1 MVDIDE
7 RKILE
12 AFLEEVKELLE
23 TLNQRLLDLENSPE
37 DTDIINEIFRLTHSI
52 KSESA
57 LVGYKQISTLAHKM
71 EDIFERVRRNVL
83 LVNTEIMDSL
93 FAAFDRIMKCL
104 SAVENGEDEE
114 SIDITDVVN
123 PLLAILNE
131 DAAPAPSAPSV
142 KASDLP
148 KPEKAEEQ
156 SQQGDGTVMRV
167 NTGTLK
173 SLDVEFSDIEKSQ
186 IEESIEKGE
195 KLYKIVFHI
204 EDECDMKY
212 PRAYL
217 VFNNFENTVTVL
229 KTVPDIETET
239 EDAKFSEVAL
249 YVLSTVSIDDLKECA
264 DVDQIDRLDINEIS
278 LKVAVGVND
287 LLSDDEIQKAEALEQ
302 AWAEDLA
309 KQKMEEQV
317 ADDNKPQP
325 AAKPAPAKAPAR
337 APGAGEKIVQKQTIR
352 VDTERLDEL
361 INLVGEL
368 IINRSRFMQISDKI
382 TDTSSIQELKAEIED
397 ATSELERISD
407 QMQMKMM
414 QTRMVPVGTI
424 FSKFPRMVRDLAN
437 SLHKTIHLEIIG
449 ENTEI
454 DKTVIEHLAEPLTH
468 LIRNSADHGI
478 EDPDERERKGKNREG
493 HVTLKA
499 YQEGSNIYIEVE
511 DDGNGLNIEGI
522 KNKALENGIVTPAQ
536 LASMPAS
543 EIYDFIFAPGF
554 STKKEISSVSG
565 RGVGMD
571 VVKTELLKL
580 RGRIDISTKV
590 GEGTKFTIVLP
601 LTTTIVEALLVNVD
615 ENIFAIPISVVEET
629 LKINR
634 SEIKE
639 FDDYQVYNLRN
650 ETLAV
655 IQLSDLVGME
665 RVRKDDEDVYVV
677 VVSFEKRRIG
687 LIVNNLMGD
696 QDIVIKGLDDV
707 LKNNEGVAGAAVLGD
722 GRIVLVL
729 DTSTLVNATLKE
741 INKLAHDYDLNGDGV
756 DEAFTLSSLYDNLN
770 RAEADNADAENKNN
784 AEDKKADDEKPEAKD
799 SEPVESA
806 EKVSEAADKKEVQPN
821 DDENLKKI
829 TDMFNDIRK

>member
-37 DTDIINEIFRLTHSI
+37 DSDVINEIFRLTHSI

-57 LVGYKQISTLAHKM
+57 LVGYKKISTLAHKM

-83 LVNTEIMDSL
+83 LVNTEIMDAL

-104 SAVENGEDEE
+104 SAVENGENEE
-114 SIDITDVVN
+114 DVDITDVVN
-123 PLLAILNE
+123 PLLAILDE
-131 DAAPAPSAPSV
+131 EAVPAASPTV

-148 KPEKAEEQ
+148 QPEEDN
-156 SQQGDGTVMRV
+156 SQQGDGTVMHV
-167 NTGTLK
+167 SMSTLK
-173 SLDVEFSDIEKSQ
+173 SLDVEFSEIEKSQ
-186 IEESIEKGE
+186 IEDAIEKGE
-195 KLYKIVFHI
+195 KLYKVLFHI
-204 EDECDMKY
+204 EDDCDMKY

-229 KTVPDIETET
+229 KTVPDIEKET
-239 EDAKFSEVAL
+239 DDAKFSEVAL
-249 YVLSTVSIDDLKECA
+249 YILSSVSVEDLKDCA
-264 DVDQIDRLDINEIS
+264 DVDQIDRLDIKEINFGGS
-278 LKVAVGVND
+278 VGVGD
-287 LLSDDEIQKAEALEQ
+287 LLSADEIQKAEELEQ
-302 AWAEDLA
+302 AWAEDLV
-309 KQKMEEQV
+309 KQRMEEQL
-317 ADDNKPQP
+317 AEDNKPQAAAAQKAP
-325 AAKPAPAKAPAR
+325 AAKAATK

-382 TDTSSIQELKAEIED
+382 TDSSSIQELKAEIED

-437 SLHKTIHLEIIG
+437 SLHKNIHLEIIG

-468 LIRNSADHGI
+468 LIRNSVDHGV
-478 EDPDERERKGKNREG
+478 ESPDEREKKGKNREG
-493 HVTLKA
+493 HVILKA

-536 LASMPAS
+536 LVGMPAQ

-571 VVKTELLKL
+571 VVKTELVKM
-580 RGRIDISTKV
+580 RGRIDISTKL

-665 RVRKDDEDVYVV
+665 RVRKDDEDVYIV

-770 RAEADNADAENKNN
+770 RMESEKNDTEK
-784 AEDKKADDEKPEAKD
+784 AEDKKEVEPEVTD
-799 SEPVESA
+799 SSSNV
-806 EKVSEAADKKEVQPN
+806 KKEDPAS

-829 TDMFNDIRK
+829 TDMFNDIRE

>member
-37 DTDIINEIFRLTHSI
+37 DTDVINEIFRLTHSI

-57 LVGYKQISTLAHKM
+57 LVGYKKISTLAHKM

-83 LVNTEIMDSL
+83 LVNTEIMDAL

-104 SAVENGEDEE
+104 SAVENGENEE
-114 SIDITDVVN
+114 DVDITDVVN
-123 PLLAILNE
+123 PLLAILDE
-131 DAAPAPSAPSV
+131 EAGSTASSATTV
-142 KASDLP
+142 KAADLP
-148 KPEKAEEQ
+148 QPGKDENP
-156 SQQGDGTVMRV
+156 QGDGTVMHV
-167 NTGTLK
+167 STSTLK
-173 SLDVEFSDIEKSQ
+173 SLDVEFTEIEKSQ
-186 IEESIEKGE
+186 IEDAIEKGE
-195 KLYKIVFHI
+195 KLYKVLFHI
-204 EDECDMKY
+204 EDDCDMKY

-229 KTVPDIETET
+229 KTVPDIEKET
-239 EDAKFSEVAL
+239 DDAKFSEVAL
-249 YVLSTVSIDDLKECA
+249 YVLTAVPVEELKECA
-264 DVDQIDRLDINEIS
+264 DVDQIDRLDISEIS
-278 LKVAVGVND
+278 LNVAIGVGD
-287 LLSDDEIQKAEALEQ
+287 LLSADEIQKAEELEQ
-302 AWAEDLA
+302 AWAEDLV
-309 KQKMEEQV
+309 KQKMEEQL
-317 ADDNKPQP
+317 AEDNKPQTPAASKAP
-325 AAKPAPAKAPAR
+325 AAKTATK

-382 TDTSSIQELKAEIED
+382 TDSSSIQELKAEIED

-437 SLHKTIHLEIIG
+437 SLHKNIHLEIIG

-468 LIRNSADHGI
+468 LIRNSVDHGV
-478 EDPDERERKGKNREG
+478 ESPDEREKKGKNREG

-536 LASMPAS
+536 LVGMPPQ

-571 VVKTELLKL
+571 VVKTELVKM

-665 RVRKDDEDVYVV
+665 RVKKDDEDVYIV

-770 RAEADNADAENKNN
+770 HAESEKVEPEEKVEQSTEAEVSESKI
-784 AEDKKADDEKPEAKD
+784 KKTD
-799 SEPVESA
+799 SESDE
-806 EKVSEAADKKEVQPN
+806 
-821 DDENLKKI
+821 ENLKKI
-829 TDMFNDIRK
+829 TDMFNDIRE

>member
-37 DTDIINEIFRLTHSI
+37 DSDVINEIFRLTHSI

-57 LVGYKQISTLAHKM
+57 LVGYKKISTLAHKM

-83 LVNTEIMDSL
+83 LVNTEIMDAL

-104 SAVENGEDEE
+104 SAVENGENEE
-114 SIDITDVVN
+114 DVDITDVVN
-123 PLLAILNE
+123 PLLAILDE
-131 DAAPAPSAPSV
+131 EAVPAASPTV

-148 KPEKAEEQ
+148 QPEEDN
-156 SQQGDGTVMRV
+156 SQQGDGTVMHV
-167 NTGTLK
+167 SMSTLK
-173 SLDVEFSDIEKSQ
+173 SLDVEFSEIEKSQ
-186 IEESIEKGE
+186 IEDAIEKGE
-195 KLYKIVFHI
+195 KLYKVLFHI
-204 EDECDMKY
+204 EDDCDMKY

-229 KTVPDIETET
+229 KTVPDIEKET
-239 EDAKFSEVAL
+239 DDAKFSEVAL
-249 YVLSTVSIDDLKECA
+249 YILSSVSVEDLKDCA
-264 DVDQIDRLDINEIS
+264 DVDQIDRLDIKEINFGGS
-278 LKVAVGVND
+278 VGVGD
-287 LLSDDEIQKAEALEQ
+287 LLSADEIQKAEELEQ
-302 AWAEDLA
+302 AWAEDLV
-309 KQKMEEQV
+309 KQRMEEQL
-317 ADDNKPQP
+317 AEDNKPQAAAAQKTP
-325 AAKPAPAKAPAR
+325 AAKTATK

-382 TDTSSIQELKAEIED
+382 TDSSSIQELKAEIED

-437 SLHKTIHLEIIG
+437 SLHKNIHLEIIG

-468 LIRNSADHGI
+468 LIRNSVDHGV
-478 EDPDERERKGKNREG
+478 ESPDEREKKGKNREG
-493 HVTLKA
+493 HVILKA

-536 LASMPAS
+536 LVGMPAQ

-571 VVKTELLKL
+571 VVKTELVKM
-580 RGRIDISTKV
+580 RGRIDISTKL

-665 RVRKDDEDVYVV
+665 RVRKDDEDVYIV

-770 RAEADNADAENKNN
+770 RMESEKN
-784 AEDKKADDEKPEAKD
+784 DTEKTE
-799 SEPVESA
+799 
-806 EKVSEAADKKEVQPN
+806 DKKEVEPEVTDSSSN
-821 DDENLKKI
+821 VKKEDPASDDENLKKI
-829 TDMFNDIRK
+829 TDMFNDIRE

>member
-37 DTDIINEIFRLTHSI
+37 DTDVINEIFRLTHSI

-57 LVGYKQISTLAHKM
+57 LVGYKKISTLAHKM

-104 SAVENGEDEE
+104 ATVENGENEE
-114 SIDITDVVN
+114 DVDITDVVN
-123 PLLAILNE
+123 PLLAILDE
-131 DAAPAPSAPSV
+131 EAVPASTATAV
-142 KASDLP
+142 KAADLP
-148 KPEKAEEQ
+148 QPEKV
-156 SQQGDGTVMRV
+156 QQGDGTVMNVSV
-167 NTGTLK
+167 NNLK
-173 SLDVEFSDIEKSQ
+173 SLDVEFTEIEKSQ
-186 IEESIEKGE
+186 IEDAVEKGE
-195 KLYKIVFHI
+195 KLYKVLFHI
-204 EDECDMKY
+204 EDDCDMKY

-229 KTVPDIETET
+229 KTVPDIEKET

-249 YVLSTVSIDDLKECA
+249 YILSSVPVDDLKDCA
-264 DVDQIDRLDINEIS
+264 DVDQIDRLEISEIS
-278 LKVAVGVND
+278 LNMAIGVGD
-287 LLSDDEIQKAEALEQ
+287 LLTADEIQKAEEMEQ
-302 AWAEDLA
+302 AWAEDLVR
-309 KQKMEEQV
+309 QKMEEQL
-317 ADDNKPQP
+317 AEDNKPQQAPPQETKAP
-325 AAKPAPAKAPAR
+325 AAKSATKTA
-337 APGAGEKIVQKQTIR
+337 GSGEKIVQKQTIR

-382 TDTSSIQELKAEIED
+382 TDSSSIQELKAEIED

-414 QTRMVPVGTI
+414 QTRMVPVGTV

-437 SLHKTIHLEIIG
+437 SLHKNIHLEIIG

-468 LIRNSADHGI
+468 LIRNSVDHGV
-478 EDPDERERKGKNREG
+478 ESPEEREKKGKNREG

-536 LASMPAS
+536 LVGMPAQ

-571 VVKTELLKL
+571 VVKTELVKM
-580 RGRIDISTKV
+580 RGRIDISTKL

-665 RVRKDDEDVYVV
+665 RIKKDDEDVYIV

-770 RAEADNADAENKNN
+770 HSEAEKVVEEKKEVESNVETLDSNKKEDPAN
-784 AEDKKADDEKPEAKD
+784 AED
-799 SEPVESA
+799 
-806 EKVSEAADKKEVQPN
+806 
-821 DDENLKKI
+821 NLKKI
-829 TDMFNDIRK
+829 TDMFNDIRE

>member
-37 DTDIINEIFRLTHSI
+37 DTDVINEIFRLTHSI

-57 LVGYKQISTLAHKM
+57 LVGYKKISTLAHKM

-104 SAVENGEDEE
+104 ATVENGENEE
-114 SIDITDVVN
+114 DVDITDVVN
-123 PLLAILNE
+123 PLLAILDE
-131 DAAPAPSAPSV
+131 EAAPASAATAV
-142 KASDLP
+142 KAADLP
-148 KPEKAEEQ
+148 QPENV
-156 SQQGDGTVMRV
+156 QQGDGTVMNVSV
-167 NTGTLK
+167 NNLK
-173 SLDVEFSDIEKSQ
+173 SLDVEFTEIEKSQ
-186 IEESIEKGE
+186 IEDAVEKGE
-195 KLYKIVFHI
+195 KLYKVLFHI
-204 EDECDMKY
+204 EDDCDMKY

-229 KTVPDIETET
+229 KTVPDIEKET
-239 EDAKFSEVAL
+239 DDAKFSEVAL
-249 YVLSTVSIDDLKECA
+249 YILSSVPVDDLKDCA
-264 DVDQIDRLDINEIS
+264 DVDQIDRLEVSEIS
-278 LKVAVGVND
+278 LNMAIGVGD
-287 LLSDDEIQKAEALEQ
+287 LLTADEIQKAEEMEQ
-302 AWAEDLA
+302 AWAEDLVR
-309 KQKMEEQV
+309 QKMEEQL
-317 ADDNKPQP
+317 AEDNKPQAPQETKAP
-325 AAKPAPAKAPAR
+325 AAKSATKAAGP
-337 APGAGEKIVQKQTIR
+337 GEKIVQKQTIR

-382 TDTSSIQELKAEIED
+382 TDSSSIQELKAEIED

-414 QTRMVPVGTI
+414 QTRMVPVGTV

-437 SLHKTIHLEIIG
+437 SLHKNIHLEIIG

-468 LIRNSADHGI
+468 LIRNSVDHGV
-478 EDPDERERKGKNREG
+478 ESPEEREKKGKNREG

-536 LASMPAS
+536 LVGMPAQ

-571 VVKTELLKL
+571 VVKTELVKM
-580 RGRIDISTKV
+580 RGRIDISTKL

-665 RVRKDDEDVYVV
+665 RIKKDDEDVYIV

-770 RAEADNADAENKNN
+770 R
-784 AEDKKADDEKPEAKD
+784 
-799 SEPVESA
+799 SEA
-806 EKVSEAADKKEVQPN
+806 EKVVEEKKEVESEVEPLDSNKKEDPAN
-821 DDENLKKI
+821 DEDNLKKI
-829 TDMFNDIRK
+829 TDMFNDIRE

>member
-37 DTDIINEIFRLTHSI
+37 DSDVINEIFRLTHSI

-57 LVGYKQISTLAHKM
+57 LVGYKKISTLAHKM

-83 LVNTEIMDSL
+83 LVNTEIMDAL

-104 SAVENGEDEE
+104 SAVENGENEE
-114 SIDITDVVN
+114 DVDITDVVN
-123 PLLAILNE
+123 PLLAILDE
-131 DAAPAPSAPSV
+131 EAVPAASPTV

-148 KPEKAEEQ
+148 QPEEDN
-156 SQQGDGTVMRV
+156 SQQGDGTVMHV
-167 NTGTLK
+167 SMSTLK
-173 SLDVEFSDIEKSQ
+173 SLDVEFSEIEKSQ
-186 IEESIEKGE
+186 IEDAIEKGE
-195 KLYKIVFHI
+195 KLYKVLFHI
-204 EDECDMKY
+204 EDDCDMKY

-229 KTVPDIETET
+229 KTVPDIEKET
-239 EDAKFSEVAL
+239 DDAKFSEVAL
-249 YVLSTVSIDDLKECA
+249 YILSSVSVEDLKDCA
-264 DVDQIDRLDINEIS
+264 DVDQIDRLDIKEINFGGS
-278 LKVAVGVND
+278 VGVDD
-287 LLSDDEIQKAEALEQ
+287 LLSADEIQKAEELEQ
-302 AWAEDLA
+302 AWAEDLV
-309 KQKMEEQV
+309 KQRMEEQL
-317 ADDNKPQP
+317 AEDNKPQAAAAQKAP
-325 AAKPAPAKAPAR
+325 AAKAATK

-382 TDTSSIQELKAEIED
+382 TDSSSIQELKAEIED

-437 SLHKTIHLEIIG
+437 SLHKNIHLEIIG

-468 LIRNSADHGI
+468 LIRNSVDHGV
-478 EDPDERERKGKNREG
+478 ESPDEREKKGKNREG
-493 HVTLKA
+493 HVILKA

-536 LASMPAS
+536 LVGMPVQ

-571 VVKTELLKL
+571 VVKTELVKM
-580 RGRIDISTKV
+580 RGRIDISTKL

-665 RVRKDDEDVYVV
+665 RVRKDDEDVYIV

-770 RAEADNADAENKNN
+770 RMESEKN
-784 AEDKKADDEKPEAKD
+784 DTEKPE
-799 SEPVESA
+799 
-806 EKVSEAADKKEVQPN
+806 DKKEVEPEVTDSSSNVKKEDPAN

-829 TDMFNDIRK
+829 TDMFNDIRE

>member
-37 DTDIINEIFRLTHSI
+37 DSDVINEIFRLTHSI

-57 LVGYKQISTLAHKM
+57 LVGYKKISTLAHKM

-83 LVNTEIMDSL
+83 LVNTEIMDAL

-104 SAVENGEDEE
+104 SAVENGENEE
-114 SIDITDVVN
+114 DVDITDVVN
-123 PLLAILNE
+123 PLLAILDE
-131 DAAPAPSAPSV
+131 EAVPAASPTV

-148 KPEKAEEQ
+148 QPEEDN
-156 SQQGDGTVMRV
+156 SQQGDGTVMHV
-167 NTGTLK
+167 SMSTLK
-173 SLDVEFSDIEKSQ
+173 SLDVEFSEIEKSQ
-186 IEESIEKGE
+186 IEDAIEKGE
-195 KLYKIVFHI
+195 KLYKVLFHI
-204 EDECDMKY
+204 EDDCDMKY

-229 KTVPDIETET
+229 KTVPDIEKET
-239 EDAKFSEVAL
+239 DDAKFSEVAL
-249 YVLSTVSIDDLKECA
+249 YILSSVSVEDLKDCA
-264 DVDQIDRLDINEIS
+264 DVDQIDRLDIKEINFGGS
-278 LKVAVGVND
+278 VGVGD
-287 LLSDDEIQKAEALEQ
+287 LLSADEIQKAEELEQ
-302 AWAEDLA
+302 AWAEDLV
-309 KQKMEEQV
+309 KQRMEEQL
-317 ADDNKPQP
+317 AEDNKPQAAAAQKAP
-325 AAKPAPAKAPAR
+325 AAKTATK

-382 TDTSSIQELKAEIED
+382 TDSSSIQELKAEIED

-437 SLHKTIHLEIIG
+437 SLHKNIHLEIIG

-468 LIRNSADHGI
+468 LIRNSVDHGV
-478 EDPDERERKGKNREG
+478 ESPDEREKKGKNREG
-493 HVTLKA
+493 HVILKA

-536 LASMPAS
+536 LVGMPAQ

-571 VVKTELLKL
+571 VVKTELVKM
-580 RGRIDISTKV
+580 RGRIDISTKL

-665 RVRKDDEDVYVV
+665 RVRKDDEDVYIV

-770 RAEADNADAENKNN
+770 RMESEKN
-784 AEDKKADDEKPEAKD
+784 DTEKTE
-799 SEPVESA
+799 
-806 EKVSEAADKKEVQPN
+806 DKKEVEPEVTDSSSN
-821 DDENLKKI
+821 VKKEDPASDDENLKKI
-829 TDMFNDIRK
+829 TDMFNDIRE

>member
-37 DTDIINEIFRLTHSI
+37 DTDVINEIFRLTHSI

-57 LVGYKQISTLAHKM
+57 LVGYKKISTLAHKM

-104 SAVENGEDEE
+104 ATVENGENEE
-114 SIDITDVVN
+114 DVDITDVVN
-123 PLLAILNE
+123 PLLAILDE
-131 DAAPAPSAPSV
+131 EAVPASTATAV
-142 KASDLP
+142 KAADLP
-148 KPEKAEEQ
+148 QPENV
-156 SQQGDGTVMRV
+156 QQGDGTVMNVSV
-167 NTGTLK
+167 NNLK
-173 SLDVEFSDIEKSQ
+173 SLDVEFTEIEKSQ
-186 IEESIEKGE
+186 IEDAVEKGE
-195 KLYKIVFHI
+195 KLYKVLFHI
-204 EDECDMKY
+204 EDDCDMKY

-229 KTVPDIETET
+229 KTVPDIEKET

-249 YVLSTVSIDDLKECA
+249 YILSSVPVDDLKDCA
-264 DVDQIDRLDINEIS
+264 DVDQIDRLEISEIS
-278 LKVAVGVND
+278 LNMAIGVGD
-287 LLSDDEIQKAEALEQ
+287 LLTADEIQKAEEMEQ
-302 AWAEDLA
+302 AWAEDLVR
-309 KQKMEEQV
+309 QKMEEQL
-317 ADDNKPQP
+317 AEDNKPQQAPQQETKAP
-325 AAKPAPAKAPAR
+325 AAKSATKTA
-337 APGAGEKIVQKQTIR
+337 GSGEKIVQKQTIR

-382 TDTSSIQELKAEIED
+382 TDSSSIQELKAEIED

-414 QTRMVPVGTI
+414 QTRMVPVGTV

-437 SLHKTIHLEIIG
+437 SLHKNIHLEIIG

-468 LIRNSADHGI
+468 LIRNSVDHGV
-478 EDPDERERKGKNREG
+478 ESPEEREKKGKNREG

-536 LASMPAS
+536 LVGMPAQ

-571 VVKTELLKL
+571 VVKTELVKM
-580 RGRIDISTKV
+580 RGRIDISTKL

-665 RVRKDDEDVYVV
+665 RIKKDDEDVYIV

-770 RAEADNADAENKNN
+770 HSEAEKVVEEKKEVESNVETLDSNKKEDPAN
-784 AEDKKADDEKPEAKD
+784 AED
-799 SEPVESA
+799 
-806 EKVSEAADKKEVQPN
+806 
-821 DDENLKKI
+821 NLKKI
-829 TDMFNDIRK
+829 TDMFNDIRE

>member
-37 DTDIINEIFRLTHSI
+37 DTDVINEIFRLTHSI

-57 LVGYKQISTLAHKM
+57 LVGYKKISTLAHKM

-131 DAAPAPSAPSV
+131 DAVAVSAAPSV
-142 KASDLP
+142 KATDLP
-148 KPEKAEEQ
+148 TPEEAKEEQ
-156 SQQGDGTVMRV
+156 QQGDGTVMRV

-173 SLDVEFSDIEKSQ
+173 SLDVEFSEIEKSQ
-186 IEESIEKGE
+186 IEEAIEKGE
-195 KLYKIVFHI
+195 KLYKVVFHI
-204 EDECDMKY
+204 EDSCDMKY

-239 EDAKFSEVAL
+239 EDTKFSEVAL
-249 YVLSTVSIDDLKECA
+249 YVLSAVSIDDLKECA

-287 LLSDDEIQKAEALEQ
+287 LLSDDEIQKAEQLEQ

-309 KQKMEEQV
+309 KQKMEEQI
-317 ADDNKPQP
+317 AQDNKPQSTEK
-325 AAKPAPAKAPAR
+325 AAPAKAAATK

-382 TDTSSIQELKAEIED
+382 TDSSSIQELKAEIED

-437 SLHKTIHLEIIG
+437 SLHKNIHLEIIG

-468 LIRNSADHGI
+468 LIRNSVDHGV
-478 EDPDERERKGKNREG
+478 EAPDERERKGKEREG

-511 DDGNGLNIEGI
+511 DDGNGLNVEGI

-536 LASMPAS
+536 LAGMPVQ

-571 VVKTELLKL
+571 VVKTELVKL
-580 RGRIDISTKV
+580 RGRIDISTRV

-665 RVRKDDEDVYVV
+665 RVKKSDEDVYVV

-770 RAEADNADAENKNN
+770 HAEADNVST
-784 AEDKKADDEKPEAKD
+784 EDKKGTDLEIRT
-799 SEPVESA
+799 SETN
-806 EKVSEAADKKEVQPN
+806 DKKEVQPN

-829 TDMFNDIRK
+829 TDMLNDIRE

>member
-37 DTDIINEIFRLTHSI
+37 DTDVINEIFRLTHSI

-57 LVGYKQISTLAHKM
+57 LVGYKKISTLAHKM

-131 DAAPAPSAPSV
+131 DAVAVSAAPSV
-142 KASDLP
+142 KATDLP
-148 KPEKAEEQ
+148 TPEEAKEEQ
-156 SQQGDGTVMRV
+156 QQGDGTVMRV

-173 SLDVEFSDIEKSQ
+173 SLDVEFSEIEKSQ
-186 IEESIEKGE
+186 IEEAIEKGE
-195 KLYKIVFHI
+195 KLYKVIFHI
-204 EDECDMKY
+204 EDSCDMKY

-249 YVLSTVSIDDLKECA
+249 YVLSAVSIDDLKECA

-287 LLSDDEIQKAEALEQ
+287 LLSDDEIQKAEQLEQ

-309 KQKMEEQV
+309 KQKMEEQI
-317 ADDNKPQP
+317 AQDNKPQSTEK
-325 AAKPAPAKAPAR
+325 AAPAKAAATK

-382 TDTSSIQELKAEIED
+382 TDSSSIQELKAEIED

-437 SLHKTIHLEIIG
+437 SLHKNIHLEIIG

-468 LIRNSADHGI
+468 LIRNSVDHGV
-478 EDPDERERKGKNREG
+478 EAPDERERKGKEREG

-511 DDGNGLNIEGI
+511 DDGNGLNVEGI

-536 LASMPAS
+536 LAGMPVQ

-571 VVKTELLKL
+571 VVKTELVKL
-580 RGRIDISTKV
+580 RGRIDISTRV

-665 RVRKDDEDVYVV
+665 RVKKSDEDVYVV

-770 RAEADNADAENKNN
+770 HAEADNVST
-784 AEDKKADDEKPEAKD
+784 EDKKGTDLEIKT
-799 SEPVESA
+799 SETN
-806 EKVSEAADKKEVQPN
+806 DKKEVQPN

-829 TDMFNDIRK
+829 TDMLNDIRE

>member
-37 DTDIINEIFRLTHSI
+37 DSDVINEIFRLTHSI

-57 LVGYKQISTLAHKM
+57 LVGYKKISTLAHKI

-83 LVNTEIMDSL
+83 LVNTEIMDAL

-104 SAVENGEDEE
+104 SAVENGENEE
-114 SIDITDVVN
+114 DVDITDVVN
-123 PLLAILNE
+123 PLLAILDE
-131 DAAPAPSAPSV
+131 EAVPAASPTV

-148 KPEKAEEQ
+148 QPEEDN
-156 SQQGDGTVMRV
+156 SQQGDGTVMHV
-167 NTGTLK
+167 SMSTLK
-173 SLDVEFSDIEKSQ
+173 SLDVEFSEIEKSQ
-186 IEESIEKGE
+186 IEDAIEKGE
-195 KLYKIVFHI
+195 KLYKVLFHI
-204 EDECDMKY
+204 EDDCDMKY

-229 KTVPDIETET
+229 KTVPDIEKET
-239 EDAKFSEVAL
+239 DDAKFSEVAL
-249 YVLSTVSIDDLKECA
+249 YILSSVSVEDLKDCA
-264 DVDQIDRLDINEIS
+264 DVDQIDRLDIKEINFGGS
-278 LKVAVGVND
+278 VGVGD
-287 LLSDDEIQKAEALEQ
+287 LLSADEIQKAEELEQ
-302 AWAEDLA
+302 AWAEDLV
-309 KQKMEEQV
+309 KQRMEEQL
-317 ADDNKPQP
+317 AEDNKPQAAAAQKAP
-325 AAKPAPAKAPAR
+325 AAKAATK

-382 TDTSSIQELKAEIED
+382 TDSSSIQELKAEIED

-437 SLHKTIHLEIIG
+437 SLHKNIHLEIIG

-468 LIRNSADHGI
+468 LIRNSVDHGV
-478 EDPDERERKGKNREG
+478 ESPDEREKKGKNREG
-493 HVTLKA
+493 HVILKA

-536 LASMPAS
+536 LVGMPAQ

-571 VVKTELLKL
+571 VVKTELVKM
-580 RGRIDISTKV
+580 RGRIDISTKL

-665 RVRKDDEDVYVV
+665 RVRKDDEDVYIV

-770 RAEADNADAENKNN
+770 RMESEKN
-784 AEDKKADDEKPEAKD
+784 DTEKPE
-799 SEPVESA
+799 
-806 EKVSEAADKKEVQPN
+806 DKKEVEPEVTDSSSNVKKEDPAN

-829 TDMFNDIRK
+829 TDMFNDIRE

>member
-37 DTDIINEIFRLTHSI
+37 DSDVINEIFRLTHSI

-57 LVGYKQISTLAHKM
+57 LVGYKKISTLAHKM

-83 LVNTEIMDSL
+83 LVNTEIMDAL

-104 SAVENGEDEE
+104 SAVENGENEE
-114 SIDITDVVN
+114 DVDITDVVN
-123 PLLAILNE
+123 PLLAILDE
-131 DAAPAPSAPSV
+131 EAVPAASPTV

-148 KPEKAEEQ
+148 QPEEDN
-156 SQQGDGTVMRV
+156 SQQGDGTVMHV
-167 NTGTLK
+167 SMSTLK
-173 SLDVEFSDIEKSQ
+173 SLDVEFSEIEKSQ
-186 IEESIEKGE
+186 IEDAIEKGE
-195 KLYKIVFHI
+195 KLYKVLFHI
-204 EDECDMKY
+204 EDDCDMKY

-229 KTVPDIETET
+229 KTVPDIEKET
-239 EDAKFSEVAL
+239 DDAKFSEVAL
-249 YVLSTVSIDDLKECA
+249 YILSSVSVEDLKDCA
-264 DVDQIDRLDINEIS
+264 DVDQIDRLDIKEINFGGS
-278 LKVAVGVND
+278 VGVGD
-287 LLSDDEIQKAEALEQ
+287 LLSADEIQKAEELEQ
-302 AWAEDLA
+302 AWAEDLV
-309 KQKMEEQV
+309 KQRMEEQL
-317 ADDNKPQP
+317 AEDNKPQAAAAQKTP
-325 AAKPAPAKAPAR
+325 AAKAATK

-382 TDTSSIQELKAEIED
+382 TDSSSIQELKAEIED

-437 SLHKTIHLEIIG
+437 SLHKNIHLEIIG

-468 LIRNSADHGI
+468 LIRNSVDHGV
-478 EDPDERERKGKNREG
+478 ESPDEREKKGKNREG
-493 HVTLKA
+493 HVILKA

-536 LASMPAS
+536 LVGMPAQ

-571 VVKTELLKL
+571 VVKTELVKM
-580 RGRIDISTKV
+580 RGRIDISTKL

-665 RVRKDDEDVYVV
+665 RVRKDDEDVYIV

-770 RAEADNADAENKNN
+770 RMESEKN
-784 AEDKKADDEKPEAKD
+784 DTEKTE
-799 SEPVESA
+799 
-806 EKVSEAADKKEVQPN
+806 DKKEVEPEVTDSSSN
-821 DDENLKKI
+821 VKKEDPASDDENLKKI
-829 TDMFNDIRK
+829 TDMFNDIRE

>member
-37 DTDIINEIFRLTHSI
+37 DSDVINEIFRLTHSI

-57 LVGYKQISTLAHKM
+57 LVGYKKISTLAHKM

-83 LVNTEIMDSL
+83 LVNTEIMDAL

-104 SAVENGEDEE
+104 SAVENGENEE
-114 SIDITDVVN
+114 DVDITDVVN
-123 PLLAILNE
+123 PLLAILDE
-131 DAAPAPSAPSV
+131 EAVPAASPTV

-148 KPEKAEEQ
+148 QPEEDN
-156 SQQGDGTVMRV
+156 SQQGDGTVMHV
-167 NTGTLK
+167 SMSTLK
-173 SLDVEFSDIEKSQ
+173 SLDVEFSEIEKSQ
-186 IEESIEKGE
+186 IEDAIEKGE
-195 KLYKIVFHI
+195 KLYKVLFHI
-204 EDECDMKY
+204 EDDCDMKY

-229 KTVPDIETET
+229 KTVPDIEKET
-239 EDAKFSEVAL
+239 DDAKFSEVAL
-249 YVLSTVSIDDLKECA
+249 YILSSVSVEDLKDCA
-264 DVDQIDRLDINEIS
+264 DVDQIDRLDIKEINFGGS
-278 LKVAVGVND
+278 VGVGD
-287 LLSDDEIQKAEALEQ
+287 LLSADEIQKAEELEQ
-302 AWAEDLA
+302 AWAEDLV
-309 KQKMEEQV
+309 KQRMEEQL
-317 ADDNKPQP
+317 AEDNKPQAAAAQKAP
-325 AAKPAPAKAPAR
+325 AAKAATK

-382 TDTSSIQELKAEIED
+382 TDSSSIQELKAEIED

-437 SLHKTIHLEIIG
+437 SLHKNIHLEIIG

-468 LIRNSADHGI
+468 LIRNSVDHGV
-478 EDPDERERKGKNREG
+478 ESPDEREKKGKNREG
-493 HVTLKA
+493 HVILKA

-536 LASMPAS
+536 LVGMPVQ

-571 VVKTELLKL
+571 VVKTELVKM
-580 RGRIDISTKV
+580 RGRIDISTKL

-665 RVRKDDEDVYVV
+665 RVRKDDEDVYIV

-770 RAEADNADAENKNN
+770 RMESEKN
-784 AEDKKADDEKPEAKD
+784 DTEKPE
-799 SEPVESA
+799 
-806 EKVSEAADKKEVQPN
+806 DKKEVEPEVTDSSSN
-821 DDENLKKI
+821 VKKEDPASDDENLKKI
-829 TDMFNDIRK
+829 TDMFNDIRE

>member
-37 DTDIINEIFRLTHSI
+37 DTDVINEIFRLTHSI

-57 LVGYKQISTLAHKM
+57 LVGYKKISTLAHKM

-104 SAVENGEDEE
+104 ATVENGENEE
-114 SIDITDVVN
+114 DVDITDVVN
-123 PLLAILNE
+123 PLLAILDE
-131 DAAPAPSAPSV
+131 EAVPASTATAV
-142 KASDLP
+142 KAADLP
-148 KPEKAEEQ
+148 QPENV
-156 SQQGDGTVMRV
+156 QQGDGTVMNVSV
-167 NTGTLK
+167 NNLK
-173 SLDVEFSDIEKSQ
+173 SLDVEFTEIEKSQ
-186 IEESIEKGE
+186 IEDAVEKGE
-195 KLYKIVFHI
+195 KLYKVLFHI
-204 EDECDMKY
+204 EDDCDMKY

-229 KTVPDIETET
+229 KTVPDIEKET

-249 YVLSTVSIDDLKECA
+249 YILSSVPVDDLKDCA
-264 DVDQIDRLDINEIS
+264 DVDQIDRLEISEIS
-278 LKVAVGVND
+278 LNMAIGVGD
-287 LLSDDEIQKAEALEQ
+287 LLTADEIQKAEEMEQ
-302 AWAEDLA
+302 AWAEDLVR
-309 KQKMEEQV
+309 QKMEEQL
-317 ADDNKPQP
+317 AEDNKPQAPQETKAP
-325 AAKPAPAKAPAR
+325 AAKSATKAAGP
-337 APGAGEKIVQKQTIR
+337 GEKIVQKQTIR

-382 TDTSSIQELKAEIED
+382 TDSSSIQELKAEIED

-414 QTRMVPVGTI
+414 QTRMVPVGTV

-437 SLHKTIHLEIIG
+437 SLHKNIHLEIIG

-468 LIRNSADHGI
+468 LIRNSVDHGV
-478 EDPDERERKGKNREG
+478 ESPEEREKKGKNREG

-536 LASMPAS
+536 LVGMPAQ

-571 VVKTELLKL
+571 VVKTELVKM
-580 RGRIDISTKV
+580 RGRIDISTKL

-665 RVRKDDEDVYVV
+665 RIKKDDEDVYIV

-770 RAEADNADAENKNN
+770 HSEAEKVVEEKKEVESNVETLDSNKKEDPAN
-784 AEDKKADDEKPEAKD
+784 AED
-799 SEPVESA
+799 
-806 EKVSEAADKKEVQPN
+806 
-821 DDENLKKI
+821 NLKKI
-829 TDMFNDIRK
+829 TDMFNDIRE

>member
-37 DTDIINEIFRLTHSI
+37 DTDVINEIFRLTHSI

-57 LVGYKQISTLAHKM
+57 LVGYKKISTLAHKM

-131 DAAPAPSAPSV
+131 DAAPTSAAPSV
-142 KASDLP
+142 KAADLP
-148 KPEKAEEQ
+148 KPEKAEEPE
-156 SQQGDGTVMRV
+156 QQGDGTVMRV
-167 NTGTLK
+167 NMGTLK

-195 KLYKIVFHI
+195 KLYKVVFHI
-204 EDECDMKY
+204 EDDCDMKY

-239 EDAKFSEVAL
+239 EDAKFGEVAL

-278 LKVAVGVND
+278 LKVAIGVND
-287 LLSDDEIQKAEALEQ
+287 LLSPDEIQKAEELEQ

-317 ADDNKPQP
+317 AEDNKPQP
-325 AAKPAPAKAPAR
+325 AAKAAPTKAAPAK

-382 TDTSSIQELKAEIED
+382 TDSSSIQELKAEIED

-437 SLHKTIHLEIIG
+437 SLHKNIHLEIIG

-468 LIRNSADHGI
+468 LIRNSVDHGV
-478 EDPDERERKGKNREG
+478 EAPDERERKGKNREG
-493 HVTLKA
+493 HVILKA

-511 DDGNGLNIEGI
+511 DDGNGLNVEGI

-536 LASMPAS
+536 LAGMQLQ

-571 VVKTELLKL
+571 VVKTELVKL

-665 RVRKDDEDVYVV
+665 RVKKDDEDVYVV

-770 RAEADNADAENKNN
+770 HAEAGNANTG
-784 AEDKKADDEKPEAKD
+784 DKKTAE
-799 SEPVESA
+799 SET
-806 EKVSEAADKKEVQPN
+806 KNSETGDKKEAVPN
-821 DDENLKKI
+821 DDDNLKKI
-829 TDMFNDIRK
+829 TDMFNDIRN

>member
-1 MVDIDE
+1 
-7 RKILE
+7 
-12 AFLEEVKELLE
+12 
-23 TLNQRLLDLENSPE
+23 
-37 DTDIINEIFRLTHSI
+37 
-52 KSESA
+52 
-57 LVGYKQISTLAHKM
+57 
-71 EDIFERVRRNVL
+71 
-83 LVNTEIMDSL
+83 
-93 FAAFDRIMKCL
+93 
-104 SAVENGEDEE
+104 
-114 SIDITDVVN
+114 
-123 PLLAILNE
+123 
-131 DAAPAPSAPSV
+131 
-142 KASDLP
+142 
-148 KPEKAEEQ
+148 
-156 SQQGDGTVMRV
+156 
-167 NTGTLK
+167 
-173 SLDVEFSDIEKSQ
+173 
-186 IEESIEKGE
+186 
-195 KLYKIVFHI
+195 
-204 EDECDMKY
+204 
-212 PRAYL
+212 
-217 VFNNFENTVTVL
+217 
-229 KTVPDIETET
+229 
-239 EDAKFSEVAL
+239 
-249 YVLSTVSIDDLKECA
+249 
-264 DVDQIDRLDINEIS
+264 
-278 LKVAVGVND
+278 
-287 LLSDDEIQKAEALEQ
+287 
-302 AWAEDLA
+302 
-309 KQKMEEQV
+309 
-317 ADDNKPQP
+317 
-325 AAKPAPAKAPAR
+325 
-337 APGAGEKIVQKQTIR
+337 
-352 VDTERLDEL
+352 
-361 INLVGEL
+361 
-368 IINRSRFMQISDKI
+368 
-382 TDTSSIQELKAEIED
+382 
-397 ATSELERISD
+397 
-407 QMQMKMM
+407 
-414 QTRMVPVGTI
+414 
-424 FSKFPRMVRDLAN
+424 
-437 SLHKTIHLEIIG
+437 LEIIG

-468 LIRNSADHGI
+468 LIRNSVDHGV
-478 EDPDERERKGKNREG
+478 ESPDEREKKGKNREG

-536 LASMPAS
+536 LVGMPPQ

-571 VVKTELLKL
+571 VVKTELVKM

-665 RVRKDDEDVYVV
+665 RVKKDDEDVYIV

-770 RAEADNADAENKNN
+770 HAESEKVEPEEKVEQRTEAEVSESKI
-784 AEDKKADDEKPEAKD
+784 KKTD
-799 SEPVESA
+799 SESDE
-806 EKVSEAADKKEVQPN
+806 
-821 DDENLKKI
+821 ENLKKI
-829 TDMFNDIRK
+829 TDMFNDIRE

>member
-37 DTDIINEIFRLTHSI
+37 DSDVINEIFRLTHSI

-57 LVGYKQISTLAHKM
+57 LVGYKKISTLAHKM

-83 LVNTEIMDSL
+83 LVNTEIMDAL

-104 SAVENGEDEE
+104 SAVENGENEE
-114 SIDITDVVN
+114 DVDITDVVN
-123 PLLAILNE
+123 PLLAILDE
-131 DAAPAPSAPSV
+131 EAVPAASPTV

-148 KPEKAEEQ
+148 QPEEDN
-156 SQQGDGTVMRV
+156 SQQGDGTVMHV
-167 NTGTLK
+167 SMSTLK
-173 SLDVEFSDIEKSQ
+173 SLDVEFSEIEKSQ
-186 IEESIEKGE
+186 IEDAIEKGE
-195 KLYKIVFHI
+195 KLYKVLFHI
-204 EDECDMKY
+204 EDDCDMKY

-229 KTVPDIETET
+229 KTVPDIEKET
-239 EDAKFSEVAL
+239 DDAKFSEVAL
-249 YVLSTVSIDDLKECA
+249 YILSSVSVEDLKDCA
-264 DVDQIDRLDINEIS
+264 DVDQIDRLDIKEINFGGS
-278 LKVAVGVND
+278 VGVGD
-287 LLSDDEIQKAEALEQ
+287 LLSADEIQKAEELEQ
-302 AWAEDLA
+302 AWAEDLV
-309 KQKMEEQV
+309 KQRMEEQL
-317 ADDNKPQP
+317 AEDNKPQAAAAQKAP
-325 AAKPAPAKAPAR
+325 AAKAATK

-382 TDTSSIQELKAEIED
+382 TDSSSIQELKAEIED

-437 SLHKTIHLEIIG
+437 SLHKNIHLEIIG

-468 LIRNSADHGI
+468 LIRNSVDHGV
-478 EDPDERERKGKNREG
+478 ESPDEREKKGKNREG
-493 HVTLKA
+493 HVILKA

-536 LASMPAS
+536 LVGMPAQ

-571 VVKTELLKL
+571 VVKTELVKM
-580 RGRIDISTKV
+580 RGRIDISTKL

-665 RVRKDDEDVYVV
+665 RVRKDDEDVYIV

-770 RAEADNADAENKNN
+770 RMESEKN
-784 AEDKKADDEKPEAKD
+784 DTEKPE
-799 SEPVESA
+799 
-806 EKVSEAADKKEVQPN
+806 DKKEVEPEVTDSSSNVKKEDPAN

-829 TDMFNDIRK
+829 TDMFNDIRE

>member
-37 DTDIINEIFRLTHSI
+37 DSDVINEIFRLTHSI

-57 LVGYKQISTLAHKM
+57 LVGYKKISTLAHKM

-83 LVNTEIMDSL
+83 LVNTEIMDAL

-104 SAVENGEDEE
+104 SAVENGENEE
-114 SIDITDVVN
+114 DVDITDVVN
-123 PLLAILNE
+123 PLLAILDE
-131 DAAPAPSAPSV
+131 EAVPAASPTV

-148 KPEKAEEQ
+148 QPEEDN
-156 SQQGDGTVMRV
+156 SQQGDGTVMHV
-167 NTGTLK
+167 SMSTLK
-173 SLDVEFSDIEKSQ
+173 SLDVEFSEIEKSQ
-186 IEESIEKGE
+186 IEDAIEKGE
-195 KLYKIVFHI
+195 KLYKVLFHI
-204 EDECDMKY
+204 EDDCDMKY

-229 KTVPDIETET
+229 KTVPDIEKET
-239 EDAKFSEVAL
+239 DDAKFSEVAL
-249 YVLSTVSIDDLKECA
+249 YILSSVSVEDLKDCA
-264 DVDQIDRLDINEIS
+264 DVDQIDRLDIKEINFGGS
-278 LKVAVGVND
+278 VGVDD
-287 LLSDDEIQKAEALEQ
+287 LLSADEIQKAEELEQ
-302 AWAEDLA
+302 AWAEDLV
-309 KQKMEEQV
+309 KQRMEEQL
-317 ADDNKPQP
+317 AEDNKPQAAAAQKAP
-325 AAKPAPAKAPAR
+325 AAKAATK

-382 TDTSSIQELKAEIED
+382 TDSSSIQELKAEIED

-437 SLHKTIHLEIIG
+437 SLHKNIHLEIIG

-468 LIRNSADHGI
+468 LIRNSVDHGV
-478 EDPDERERKGKNREG
+478 ESPDEREKKGKNREG
-493 HVTLKA
+493 HVILKA

-536 LASMPAS
+536 LVGMPAQ

-571 VVKTELLKL
+571 VVKTELVKM
-580 RGRIDISTKV
+580 RGRIDISTKL

-665 RVRKDDEDVYVV
+665 RVRKDDEDVYIV

-770 RAEADNADAENKNN
+770 RMESEKNDTEK
-784 AEDKKADDEKPEAKD
+784 AEDKKEVEPEVTD
-799 SEPVESA
+799 SSSNV
-806 EKVSEAADKKEVQPN
+806 KKEDPAS

-829 TDMFNDIRK
+829 TDMFNDIRE

>member
-37 DTDIINEIFRLTHSI
+37 DTDVINEIFRLTHSI

-57 LVGYKQISTLAHKM
+57 LVGYKKISTLAHKM

-104 SAVENGEDEE
+104 ATVENGENEE
-114 SIDITDVVN
+114 DVDITDVVN
-123 PLLAILNE
+123 PLLAILDE
-131 DAAPAPSAPSV
+131 EAAPASAATAV
-142 KASDLP
+142 KAADLP
-148 KPEKAEEQ
+148 QPENV
-156 SQQGDGTVMRV
+156 QQGDGTVMNVSV
-167 NTGTLK
+167 NNLK
-173 SLDVEFSDIEKSQ
+173 SLDVEFTEIEKSQ
-186 IEESIEKGE
+186 IEDAVEKGE
-195 KLYKIVFHI
+195 KLYKVLFHI
-204 EDECDMKY
+204 EDDCDMKY

-229 KTVPDIETET
+229 KTVPDIEKET
-239 EDAKFSEVAL
+239 DDAKFSEVAL
-249 YVLSTVSIDDLKECA
+249 YILSSVPVDDLKDCA
-264 DVDQIDRLDINEIS
+264 DVDQIDRLEVSEIS
-278 LKVAVGVND
+278 LNMAIGVGD
-287 LLSDDEIQKAEALEQ
+287 LLTADEIQKAEEMEQ
-302 AWAEDLA
+302 AWAEDLVR
-309 KQKMEEQV
+309 QKMEEQL
-317 ADDNKPQP
+317 AEDNKPQAPQETKAP
-325 AAKPAPAKAPAR
+325 AAKSATKAAGP
-337 APGAGEKIVQKQTIR
+337 GEKIVQKQTIR

-382 TDTSSIQELKAEIED
+382 TDSSSIQELKAEIED

-414 QTRMVPVGTI
+414 QTRMVPVGTV

-437 SLHKTIHLEIIG
+437 SLHKNIHLEIIG

-468 LIRNSADHGI
+468 LIRNSVDHGV
-478 EDPDERERKGKNREG
+478 ESPEEREKKGKNREG

-536 LASMPAS
+536 LVGMPAQ

-571 VVKTELLKL
+571 VVKTELVKM
-580 RGRIDISTKV
+580 RGRIDISTKL

-665 RVRKDDEDVYVV
+665 RIKKDDEDVYIV

-770 RAEADNADAENKNN
+770 HSEAEKVVEEKKEVESNVETLDSNKKEDPAN
-784 AEDKKADDEKPEAKD
+784 AED
-799 SEPVESA
+799 
-806 EKVSEAADKKEVQPN
+806 
-821 DDENLKKI
+821 NLKKI
-829 TDMFNDIRK
+829 TDMFNDIRE

>member
-37 DTDIINEIFRLTHSI
+37 DSDVINEIFRLTHSI

-57 LVGYKQISTLAHKM
+57 LVGYKKISTLAHKM

-83 LVNTEIMDSL
+83 LVNTEIMDAL

-104 SAVENGEDEE
+104 SAVENGENEE
-114 SIDITDVVN
+114 DVDITDVVN
-123 PLLAILNE
+123 PLLAILDE
-131 DAAPAPSAPSV
+131 EAVPAASPTV

-148 KPEKAEEQ
+148 QPEEDN
-156 SQQGDGTVMRV
+156 SQQGDGTVMHV
-167 NTGTLK
+167 SMSTLK
-173 SLDVEFSDIEKSQ
+173 SLDVEFSEIEKSQ
-186 IEESIEKGE
+186 IEDAIEKGE
-195 KLYKIVFHI
+195 KLYKVLFHI
-204 EDECDMKY
+204 EDDCDMKY

-229 KTVPDIETET
+229 KTVPDIEKET
-239 EDAKFSEVAL
+239 DDAKFSEVAL
-249 YVLSTVSIDDLKECA
+249 YILSSVSVEDLKDCA
-264 DVDQIDRLDINEIS
+264 DVDQIDRLDIKEINLGGS
-278 LKVAVGVND
+278 VGVDD
-287 LLSDDEIQKAEALEQ
+287 LLSADEIQKAEELEQ
-302 AWAEDLA
+302 AWAEDLV
-309 KQKMEEQV
+309 KQRMEEQL
-317 ADDNKPQP
+317 AEDNKPQAAAAQKAP
-325 AAKPAPAKAPAR
+325 AAKAATK

-382 TDTSSIQELKAEIED
+382 TDSSSIQELKAEIED

-437 SLHKTIHLEIIG
+437 SLHKNIHLEIIG

-468 LIRNSADHGI
+468 LIRNSVDHGV
-478 EDPDERERKGKNREG
+478 ESPDEREKKGKNREG
-493 HVTLKA
+493 HVILKA

-536 LASMPAS
+536 LVGMPVQ

-571 VVKTELLKL
+571 VVKTELVKM
-580 RGRIDISTKV
+580 RGRIDISTKL

-665 RVRKDDEDVYVV
+665 RVRKDDEDVYIV

-770 RAEADNADAENKNN
+770 RMESEKN
-784 AEDKKADDEKPEAKD
+784 DTEKPE
-799 SEPVESA
+799 
-806 EKVSEAADKKEVQPN
+806 DKKEVEPEVTDSSSN
-821 DDENLKKI
+821 VKKEDPASDDENLKKI
-829 TDMFNDIRK
+829 TDMFNDIRE

>member
-37 DTDIINEIFRLTHSI
+37 DTDVINEIFRLTHSI

-57 LVGYKQISTLAHKM
+57 LVGYKKISTLAHKM

-104 SAVENGEDEE
+104 ATVENGENEE
-114 SIDITDVVN
+114 DVDITDVVN
-123 PLLAILNE
+123 PLLAILDE
-131 DAAPAPSAPSV
+131 EAVPASTATAV
-142 KASDLP
+142 KAADLP
-148 KPEKAEEQ
+148 QPENV
-156 SQQGDGTVMRV
+156 QQGDGTVMNVSV
-167 NTGTLK
+167 NNLK
-173 SLDVEFSDIEKSQ
+173 SLDVEFTEIEKSQ
-186 IEESIEKGE
+186 IEDAVEKGE
-195 KLYKIVFHI
+195 KLYKVLFHI
-204 EDECDMKY
+204 EDDCDMKY

-229 KTVPDIETET
+229 KTVPDIEKET
-239 EDAKFSEVAL
+239 DDAKFSEVAL
-249 YVLSTVSIDDLKECA
+249 YILSSVPVDDLKDCA
-264 DVDQIDRLDINEIS
+264 DVDQIDRLEISEIS
-278 LKVAVGVND
+278 LNMAIGVGD
-287 LLSDDEIQKAEALEQ
+287 LLTADEIQKAEEMEQ
-302 AWAEDLA
+302 AWAEDLVR
-309 KQKMEEQV
+309 QKMEEQL
-317 ADDNKPQP
+317 AEDNKPQAPQETKAP
-325 AAKPAPAKAPAR
+325 AAKSATKAAGP
-337 APGAGEKIVQKQTIR
+337 GEKIVQKQTIR

-382 TDTSSIQELKAEIED
+382 TDSSSIQELKAEIED

-414 QTRMVPVGTI
+414 QTRMVPVGTV

-437 SLHKTIHLEIIG
+437 SLHKNIHLEIIG

-468 LIRNSADHGI
+468 LIRNSVDHGV
-478 EDPDERERKGKNREG
+478 ESPEEREKKGKNREG

-536 LASMPAS
+536 LVGMPAQ

-571 VVKTELLKL
+571 VVKTELVKM
-580 RGRIDISTKV
+580 RGRIDISTKL

-665 RVRKDDEDVYVV
+665 RIKKDDEDVYIV

-770 RAEADNADAENKNN
+770 HSEAEKVVEEKKEVESNVETLDSNKKEDPAN
-784 AEDKKADDEKPEAKD
+784 AED
-799 SEPVESA
+799 
-806 EKVSEAADKKEVQPN
+806 
-821 DDENLKKI
+821 NLKKI
-829 TDMFNDIRK
+829 TDMFNDIRE

>member
-37 DTDIINEIFRLTHSI
+37 DTDVINEIFRLTHSI

-57 LVGYKQISTLAHKM
+57 LVGYKKISTLAHKM

-131 DAAPAPSAPSV
+131 DAVAVSAAPSV
-142 KASDLP
+142 KATDLP
-148 KPEKAEEQ
+148 TPEEAKEEQ
-156 SQQGDGTVMRV
+156 QQGDGTVMRV

-173 SLDVEFSDIEKSQ
+173 SLDVEFSEIEKSQ
-186 IEESIEKGE
+186 IEEAIEKGE
-195 KLYKIVFHI
+195 KLYKVVFHI
-204 EDECDMKY
+204 EDSCDMKY

-249 YVLSTVSIDDLKECA
+249 YVLSAVSIDDLKECA

-287 LLSDDEIQKAEALEQ
+287 LLSDDEIQKAEQLEQ

-309 KQKMEEQV
+309 KQKMEEQI
-317 ADDNKPQP
+317 AQDNKPQSTEK
-325 AAKPAPAKAPAR
+325 AAPAKAAATK

-382 TDTSSIQELKAEIED
+382 TDSSSIQELKAEIED

-437 SLHKTIHLEIIG
+437 SLHKNIHLEIIG

-468 LIRNSADHGI
+468 LIRNSVDHGV
-478 EDPDERERKGKNREG
+478 EAPDERERKGKEREG

-511 DDGNGLNIEGI
+511 DDGNGLNVEGI

-536 LASMPAS
+536 LAGMPVQ

-571 VVKTELLKL
+571 VVKTELVKL
-580 RGRIDISTKV
+580 RGRIDISTRV

-665 RVRKDDEDVYVV
+665 RVKKSDEDVYVV

-770 RAEADNADAENKNN
+770 HAEADNVST
-784 AEDKKADDEKPEAKD
+784 EDKKGTDLEIKT
-799 SEPVESA
+799 SETN
-806 EKVSEAADKKEVQPN
+806 DKKEVQPN

-829 TDMFNDIRK
+829 TDMLNDIRE

>member
-37 DTDIINEIFRLTHSI
+37 DSDVINEIFRLTHSI

-57 LVGYKQISTLAHKM
+57 LVGYKKISTLAHKM

-83 LVNTEIMDSL
+83 LVNTEIMDAL

-104 SAVENGEDEE
+104 SAVENGENEE
-114 SIDITDVVN
+114 DVDITDVVN
-123 PLLAILNE
+123 PLLAILDE
-131 DAAPAPSAPSV
+131 EAVPAASPTV

-148 KPEKAEEQ
+148 QPEEDN
-156 SQQGDGTVMRV
+156 SQQGDGTVMHV
-167 NTGTLK
+167 SMSTLK
-173 SLDVEFSDIEKSQ
+173 SLDVEFSEIEKSQ
-186 IEESIEKGE
+186 IEDAIEKGE
-195 KLYKIVFHI
+195 KLYKVLFHI
-204 EDECDMKY
+204 EDDCDMKY

-229 KTVPDIETET
+229 KTVPDIEKET
-239 EDAKFSEVAL
+239 DDAKFSEVAL
-249 YVLSTVSIDDLKECA
+249 YILSSVSVEDLKDCA
-264 DVDQIDRLDINEIS
+264 DVDQIDRLDIKEINFGGS
-278 LKVAVGVND
+278 VGVDD
-287 LLSDDEIQKAEALEQ
+287 LLSADEIQKAEELEQ
-302 AWAEDLA
+302 AWAEDLV
-309 KQKMEEQV
+309 KQRMEEQL
-317 ADDNKPQP
+317 AEDNKPQAAAAQKAP
-325 AAKPAPAKAPAR
+325 AAKAATK

-382 TDTSSIQELKAEIED
+382 TDSSSIQELKAEIED

-437 SLHKTIHLEIIG
+437 SLHKNIHLEIIG

-468 LIRNSADHGI
+468 LIRNSVDHGV
-478 EDPDERERKGKNREG
+478 ESPDEREKKGKNREG
-493 HVTLKA
+493 HVILKA

-536 LASMPAS
+536 LVGMPAQ

-571 VVKTELLKL
+571 VVKTELVKM
-580 RGRIDISTKV
+580 RGRIDISTKL

-665 RVRKDDEDVYVV
+665 RVRKDDEDVYIV

-770 RAEADNADAENKNN
+770 RMESEKNDTEK
-784 AEDKKADDEKPEAKD
+784 AEDKKEVEPEVTD
-799 SEPVESA
+799 SSSNV
-806 EKVSEAADKKEVQPN
+806 KKEDPAN

-829 TDMFNDIRK
+829 TDMFNDIRE